1 MGIIFVS
8 LIFSILLESTLTTL
22 PLTLIIIL
30 FSAVVIRKNEIF
42 LLAFLAGLF
51 LDFLTLETLGL
62 SSLYFVSMVYVVFL
76 YQKKFEIETLYFVTT
91 FSFLGAFGYLFIE
104 RASYVLL
111 QSLAVTVLVFFSY
124 ISFKKFN
131 KKIPKYA

>member
-8 LIFSILLESTLTTL
+8 LIFSILLESSLTTL

-91 FSFLGAFGYLFIE
+91 FSFLGVFGYLFIE

>member
-76 YQKKFEIETLYFVTT
+76 YQKKFEIETLYFVIT
-91 FSFLGAFGYLFIE
+91 FSFLGVFGYLFIE